1 VSKLFTIILILVFLS
16 GFKPYLQDAALI
28 NISGIQKRITDTLSW
43 NKPRFNE
50 RSDERNY
57 MVDTYIQNSIYNPI
71 SDKRILNAMKAV
83 PRHKFVPNQFR
94 KYAYANT
101 PLLIGQGQT
110 ISQPIIVAHMTELL
124 KIKAGSKI
132 LEIGTGSGYQAAVLS
147 ELTPYVYSIEI
158 IEELGTN
165 AIRLFKE
172 LGYNTIKVKI
182 GDGYEGWSDY
192 APYDGIIVTCAP
204 EKIPEP
210 IIEQLRPGGR
220 IVIPLGKK
228 NQIQDL
234 VVIVK
239 DRKGNLKQKVQ
250 YQVRFVPMTGKA
262 SEKEK

>member
-1 VSKLFTIILILVFLS
+1 MKVFTITLIWILLS
-16 GFKPYLQDAALI
+16 GIKPILPDVSLI
-28 NISGIQKRITDTLSW
+28 SISGIQKRIADTLSW

-50 RSDERNY
+50 RSAERNY
-57 MVDTYIQNSIYNPI
+57 MVDTYIQNSVYNPI

-83 PRHKFVPNQFR
+83 PRHKFVPNQFQR
-94 KYAYANT
+94 NAYSNT
-101 PLLIGQGQT
+101 PLLIGYNQT

-124 KIKAGSKI
+124 KIKDGSKI
-132 LEIGTGSGYQAAVLS
+132 LEIGTGSGYQAAILS
-147 ELTPYVYSIEI
+147 ELTPFVYSIEI
-158 IEELGTN
+158 IEKLGSN
-165 AIRLFKE
+165 AIRIFKE

>member
-1 VSKLFTIILILVFLS
+1 MIIFIWTLLS
-16 GFKPYLQDAALI
+16 GVKPILPDAALFS
-28 NISGIQKRITDTLSW
+28 ISGTQKRIADTLSW
-43 NKPRFNE
+43 NKPRFKE
-50 RSDERNY
+50 RSAERNY
-57 MVDTYIQNSIYNPI
+57 MVDTYIQNSVYNPI

-94 KYAYANT
+94 QNAYANT

-124 KIKAGSKI
+124 KIKPGSKI

-158 IEELGTN
+158 IEKLGSN
-165 AIRLFKE
+165 AIRIFKE

-204 EKIPEP
+204 EKIPQAL
-210 IIEQLRPGGR
+210 IEQLKPGGR
-220 IVIPLGKK
+220 IVIPLGKT

-234 VVIVK
+234 VVIEK
-239 DRKGNLKQKVQ
+239 DRKGNLKQKIQ

-262 SEKEK
+262 LEKEE

>member
-1 VSKLFTIILILVFLS
+1 MSPSTSGDGLIS
-16 GFKPYLQDAALI
+16 SP
-28 NISGIQKRITDTLSW
+28 GIQKRITDTIW

-50 RSDERNY
+50 RSEERSY
-57 MVDTYIQNSIYNPI
+57 MVDTYIRNSVYNPI
-71 SDKRILNAMKAV
+71 SDTRILNAMKAV
-83 PRHKFVPNQFR
+83 PRHKFVPNQFQR
-94 KYAYANT
+94 NAYANT
-101 PLLIGQGQT
+101 PLLIGHNQT

-147 ELTPYVYSIEI
+147 ELTPFVYSIEI
-158 IEELGTN
+158 IEKLGSK

-204 EKIPEP
+204 ERIPEP
-210 IIEQLRPGGR
+210 LIEQLKPGGR

-228 NQIQDL
+228 HQVQYL
-234 VVIVK
+234 VVVEK
-239 DRKGNLKQKVQ
+239 DKKGHLKQKIQ
-250 YQVRFVPMTGKA
+250 YPVRFVPMTGKA

>member
-1 VSKLFTIILILVFLS
+1 MKLFTIILLWILLS
-16 GFKPYLQDAALI
+16 GIKPGLPDVALI
-28 NISGIQKRITDTLSW
+28 SITGIQKKISDTLRW

-50 RSDERNY
+50 RSDERDY
-57 MVDTYIQNSIYNPI
+57 MVDTYIQNSRYNPI
-71 SDKRILNAMKAV
+71 SDRRILNAMKAV
-83 PRHKFVPNQFR
+83 PRHKFIPDQFR
-94 KYAYANT
+94 QYAYANT

-124 KIKAGSKI
+124 KIKAGSRI

-158 IEELGTN
+158 IEELGSN
-165 AIRLFKE
+165 AIRVFEE

-210 IIEQLRPGGR
+210 LINQLKPGGR

-234 VVIVK
+234 VVIEK
-239 DRKGNLKQKVQ
+239 DRKGKLKQKIQ